1 MEINYLIYS
10 IVILS
15 ALIFRG
21 AGNTEKNRR
30 FFIIFNIAVLIL
42 EVVLRSLSVGSDT
55 HVYYF
60 LFHKYSSMSWNEIWE
75 QFVNRYTVG
84 GTEDIGYVLLV
95 KLIGSITHSWFVYT
109 FFTDLMFFIPFGILL
124 YRYAK
129 DFWQLTLGFLI
140 YITLFHVIALSGGR
154 QLFAMGFGIMSIMY
168 LDQKKYLKSVIVILI
183 GSLIHQSLL
192 LCLLPVALCFLKPAG
207 LKIAHVI
214 CFLLIPVVILNVNS
228 ILVFMGE
235 VAQNEKYM
243 RYGQSDVIGGGITF
257 VMLLELC
264 SILFFFAFKK
274 ESIRLNQSLQ
284 VLYTTVPLF
293 TFFGPT
299 IYSNG
304 SMIRISM
311 YFHLY
316 MVLLMPYAI
325 DTIFKKS
332 RIHAYCIIM
341 LLLIYLGLTASGRL
355 TYYFFWQEPALFD
368 YYKYY

>member
-10 IVILS
+10 IIIIS
-15 ALIFRG
+15 ALLFG
-21 AGNTEKNRR
+21 QSGNTPKNRKI
-30 FFIIFNIAVLIL
+30 FIVFNLSILIL

-55 HVYYF
+55 HVYYQ
-60 LFHKYSSMSWNEIWE
+60 LFRSLSSMSWGEVWD
-75 QFVNRYTVG
+75 QFVQRYTVG
-84 GTEDIGYVLLV
+84 GTEDIGFIFLV
-95 KLIGSITHSWFVYT
+95 KIIGTFTKSWFVYT
-109 FFTDLMFFIPFGILL
+109 FLTDLIFFIPFGILL
-124 YRYAK
+124 YRYTK
-129 DFWQLTLGFLI
+129 DFWQLALGFLL
-140 YITLFHVIALSGGR
+140 YITLFHIIALSGGR

-168 LDQKKYLKSVIVILI
+168 LDQRKYWKSVVVLLI

-192 LCLLPVALCFLKPAG
+192 LCFLPIALCSLKPKG

-214 CFLLIPVVILNVNS
+214 CFLLIPVVMLNVNS

-243 RYGQSDVIGGGITF
+243 RYGQSDIIGGGLTF
-257 VMLLELC
+257 IALLE
-264 SILFFFAFKK
+264 SSSFLFFLAFKK
-274 ESIRLNQSLQ
+274 DALDFDRSLR

-325 DTIFKKS
+325 DILFPKNRKS
-332 RIHAYCIIM
+332 MYIIIIS
-341 LLLIYLGLTASGRL
+341 LLIFLGLSSSGRID
-355 TYYFFWQEPALFD
+355 YYFFWQQPELFN
-368 YYKYY
+368 YYN